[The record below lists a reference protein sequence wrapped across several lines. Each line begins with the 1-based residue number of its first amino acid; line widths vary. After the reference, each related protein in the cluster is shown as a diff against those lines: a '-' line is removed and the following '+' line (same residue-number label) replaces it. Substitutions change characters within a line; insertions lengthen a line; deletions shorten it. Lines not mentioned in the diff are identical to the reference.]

1 LRKDVVKVGLIGLG
15 TVGSGV
21 VKIIQKN
28 GDLLERKVGT
38 KLEVAKVLV
47 RDVNKPRSVKL
58 PQGVITTN
66 IKDIIDNPEIDIV
79 VELMGGLSPAGEY
92 VLEAMQN
99 GKSVVTA
106 NKDLVAQAGKE
117 LFERAEQA
125 NVDLLFEASVGG
137 GIPIIRPLKQCLA
150 ANRIQQVMGII
161 NGTTNYMLTKMTQEG
176 CEFAAVLAEAQAK
189 GYAEANPAADVEGYD
204 AARKLAILASIAFN
218 TRVTFS
224 DVHVEGITKITAHD
238 IQYAKELDY
247 IIKLLGIAKED
258 KDGIEVRV
266 HPTLVPKDHPIAS
279 VNDVFNAIFVSGDA
293 VGDTMFFGRGAG
305 ELPTASAVVADI
317 MEAALNI
324 IKDDRGR
331 ITCTCFEHKAI
342 KPMDMVESKFYIR
355 LIVADQPGVLAAIAS
370 AFGDQHV
377 SLQSVIQ
384 KENLGEQAEVV
395 LVSHRTK
402 EGNIRKALKTL
413 EVMDSVVE
421 ISNAIRVEGTGK

>member
-1 LRKDVVKVGLIGLG
+1 MRKDVVKLGLIGLG

-21 VKIIQKN
+21 VKIIQNN

-38 KLEVAKVLV
+38 KLEVAKVMV
-47 RDVNKPRSVKL
+47 RDINKPRRVEL

-79 VELMGGLSPAGEY
+79 VELMGGLTPAGEY

-176 CEFAAVLAEAQAK
+176 CDFAAVLAEAQAK
-189 GYAEANPAADVEGYD
+189 GYAEADPTADVEGYD

-305 ELPTASAVVADI
+305 ELPTASAVVGDI

-324 IKDDRGR
+324 LKDDRGR
-331 ITCTCFEHKAI
+331 IACTCFEHKAI

-370 AFGDQHV
+370 AFGDQQV

-395 LVSHRTK
+395 LVTHRTK
-402 EGNIRKALKTL
+402 EGNIRQALKTL
-413 EVMDSVVE
+413 EAMDSVVE